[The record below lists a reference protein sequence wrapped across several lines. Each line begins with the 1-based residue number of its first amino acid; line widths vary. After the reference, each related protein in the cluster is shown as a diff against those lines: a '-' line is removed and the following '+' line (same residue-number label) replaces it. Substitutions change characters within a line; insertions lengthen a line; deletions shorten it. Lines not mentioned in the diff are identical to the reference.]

1 LNSVLRTAV
10 ALATAD
16 GAAAP
21 ELARCHLSCDL
32 LEEAAQW
39 QAPAA
44 LPCTA
49 AMPPSALGGS
59 MEQEAL
65 AAIQRSLAH
74 YGGNVSAAAK
84 ALGIS
89 RNTIYR
95 KMAATG

>member
-1 LNSVLRTAV
+1 
-10 ALATAD
+10 
-16 GAAAP
+16 
-21 ELARCHLSCDL
+21 
-32 LEEAAQW
+32 
-39 QAPAA
+39 
-44 LPCTA
+44 
-49 AMPPSALGGS
+49 MPPSALGGS